1 MISIFIHNIYF
12 SSDDM
17 QNTSLNTRI
26 EALEL
31 NLKKIQDELIME
43 KNRLGGDTT
52 VEHLSTVKDYINNE
66 SEEKAIDT
74 HIDTNDELASKYRS
88 NPVRR

>member
-1 MISIFIHNIYF
+1 
-12 SSDDM
+12 M
-17 QNTSLNTRI
+17 QSTSLNTRI

-43 KNRLGGDTT
+43 KNRLGGDT
-52 VEHLSTVKDYINNE
+52 VERLSKVKDHINNE
-66 SEEKAIDT
+66 SEDKAINPLY
-74 HIDTNDELASKYRS
+74 IDTNDELASKYRS

>member
-1 MISIFIHNIYF
+1 MISIFIHNICF
-12 SSDDM
+12 SSDDI
-17 QNTSLNTRI
+17 QSTSLNTRI

-43 KNRLGGDTT
+43 KNRLGGDT
-52 VEHLSTVKDYINNE
+52 VERLSIVKDHINNE

-74 HIDTNDELASKYRS
+74 SIDTNDELASKYRS
-88 NPVRR
+88 YPVRR